1 MEEVSSVPE
10 GQHVFYLALNYDDHH
25 FFLLLLVLLDLLVLL
40 VFVLVQAFL
49 KQLCVLK
56 FSTIPHT
63 RILA

>member
-25 FFLLLLVLLDLLVLL
+25 FFLLVLVLLDPLVC
-40 VFVLVQAFL
+40 VLVQAFL

-63 RILA
+63 RVLA